1 MAEGLTRDN
10 PVDAVEAAFAA
21 SLDALVAALPAG
33 VPHDRLISA
42 VSGGPD
48 SMCLAALAGTYA
60 AARGLDHRAIIIDH
74 GIRPESAGEAARV
87 RSRLRRLGMRADIVS
102 VADPAPD
109 SGIQAW
115 ARSVRYA
122 HLLEAARRDRAV
134 LLLGH
139 HRDDQAE
146 TVMMRLSRGSGLAGL
161 AAMRGTTMRDS
172 VPLLRPLLD
181 LDRDRLRRYC
191 AARGIAFE
199 SDPSN
204 VDRRFE
210 RVRVRQWLAAAEAG
224 VQTQTRSRTRAQT
237 QTQTRAQTQTG
248 AVTGSHLLRLSH
260 AAATI
265 DDQLIAAFRRHHL
278 LPLPQPGG
286 HMILPAASLQI
297 AEAGL
302 MRLLGHAIGQVT
314 AAPHPPTAAAL
325 ARLAARLCDGRAST
339 LGGARFTRHP
349 QGWLVTA
356 EAGRRPLRLQLA
368 AGQSAIF
375 AGTWRVASPV
385 NATVRRLGE
394 GGSGAG
400 APWREC
406 RGWMDLPPLARR
418 SVPVLETL
426 DGTLLYPHLLHKAQS
441 CEKTDEAVAE
451 FLPCSLA
458 TGKSM
463 VATSDLKQTAAGT
476 PWPGAV
482 KSV

>member
-1 MAEGLTRDN
+1 MAEGLTPDN
-10 PVDAVEAAFAA
+10 SADAVEAAFAA
-21 SLDALVAALPAG
+21 SLDALVAALPVG
-33 VPHDRLISA
+33 VPRHRLISA

-48 SMCLAALAGTYA
+48 SMCLAALAGDYA
-60 AARGLDHRAIIIDH
+60 AARGLEHRAIIIDH
-74 GIRPESAGEAARV
+74 GIRPESAAEAVRV
-87 RSRLRRLGMRADIVS
+87 RSRLLRLGMRADIVS
-102 VADPAPD
+102 VAGPPPKT
-109 SGIQAW
+109 GIQAW
-115 ARSVRYA
+115 ARSARYA
-122 HLLEAARRDRAV
+122 HLLEAARRGRAV

-139 HRDDQAE
+139 HRDDQVE
-146 TVMMRLSRGSGLAGL
+146 TVVMRLSRGSGLAGL
-161 AAMRGTTMRDS
+161 AAMRGATMRES

-181 LDRDRLRRYC
+181 LDRDALRRYC

-204 VDRRFE
+204 ADRRFE
-210 RVRVRQWLAAAEAG
+210 RVRVRQWLAGAG
-224 VQTQTRSRTRAQT
+224 ATA
-237 QTQTRAQTQTG
+237 G
-248 AVTGSHLLRLSH
+248 AVTGGHLLRLSR
-260 AAATI
+260 AAVTI
-265 DDQLIAAFRRHHL
+265 DDQLIAAFRRHGL

-286 HMILPAASLQI
+286 HMVLPAASLDI

-302 MRLLGHAIGQVT
+302 MRLLGHVVAQIT
-314 AAPHPPTAAAL
+314 AAPHPPTRAAL
-325 ARLAARLCDGRAST
+325 ARLAARLSDGCAST

-356 EAGRRPLRLQLA
+356 EEGRRPMRLQLA
-368 AGQSAIF
+368 AGQCAIF

-385 NATVRRLGE
+385 MATVRRLGE

-426 DGTLLYPHLLHKAQS
+426 DGTLLYPHLVHKAQS

-458 TGKSM
+458 TGNSM

-482 KSV
+482 KPV